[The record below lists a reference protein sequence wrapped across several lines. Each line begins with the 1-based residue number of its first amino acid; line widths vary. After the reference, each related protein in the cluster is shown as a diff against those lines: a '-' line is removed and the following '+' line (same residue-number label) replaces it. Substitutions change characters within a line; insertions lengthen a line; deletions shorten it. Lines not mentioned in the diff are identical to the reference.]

1 MQLIR
6 AITLTWLF
14 SGLRSDEITRLRVG
28 AIRWQRNGVPIP
40 GDAPD
45 VLADAKIS
53 PKTLTRAYTDAGYF
67 SRNVRTVEVLIDRD
81 VVEAGTAASGQ
92 PCQHYDLGHR
102 YCSYTFFEQ
111 CPHRMTCARCDF
123 YIPKDSTK
131 AQLLEAR
138 GNLQKMVTAI
148 PLTDDERAAV
158 DDGQAALDRLLD
170 RLADIPAP
178 AGPTPRQLDLPQPVR
193 LLPILE
199 VRQRQP
205 DGPLTVR
212 FHRMMRLTRPFD
224 RAGALG
230 QGQPGGDG
238 LEIPVQAGGERAQGC
253 GSVGVDP
260 LHPVAGFVAAALG
273 KDLGELAD

>member
-193 LLPILE
+193 LLPIVE
-199 VRQRQP
+199 VRQPGSRTGHAPAQAP
-205 DGPLTVR
+205 AHPRGK
-212 FHRMMRLTRPFD
+212 
-224 RAGALG
+224 RAA
-230 QGQPGGDG
+230 
-238 LEIPVQAGGERAQGC
+238 
-253 GSVGVDP
+253 
-260 LHPVAGFVAAALG
+260 
-273 KDLGELAD
+273 